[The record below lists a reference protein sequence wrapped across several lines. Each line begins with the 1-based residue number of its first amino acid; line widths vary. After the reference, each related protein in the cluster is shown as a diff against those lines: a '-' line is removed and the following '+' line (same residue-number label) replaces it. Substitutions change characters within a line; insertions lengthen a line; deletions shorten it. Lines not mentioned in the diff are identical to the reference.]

1 MSFQNILFKGLSM
14 QILANTAGNKSKPKY
29 CDCVMQTSQEDKAR
43 LLCCLPQKK
52 KKNRM
57 QKEVT
62 SLRSLEQKFD
72 SSLVEHTTTKC
83 ARIVPASLNF
93 EFDEELL
100 SNPRHICEIVS

>member
-1 MSFQNILFKGLSM
+1 
-14 QILANTAGNKSKPKY
+14 
-29 CDCVMQTSQEDKAR
+29 
-43 LLCCLPQKK
+43 
-52 KKNRM
+52 M

-100 SNPRHICEIVS
+100 SNLRHICERVS